1 MKTPIALFVMALC
14 ALPLGC
20 SKESQA
26 QAADHAAGNGEHAG
40 CAACAAEGL
49 AATEHAEEHGADHA
63 EGEACAH
70 CAAEGVA
77 AAAPTPGAGMGFTL
91 TEITPISKILAAP
104 ADYEGKRVLVKGD
117 AVGVCAKAGCWARL
131 KSDDDN
137 SKSLFVKVMD
147 GEIVFP
153 MEAMGHEIT
162 AEGIVQKIVTPVES
176 VREIMAARAEAKGEE
191 FDPATVTEPRISWQL
206 RGLGAR
212 WEI

>member
-1 MKTPIALFVMALC
+1 MKAPITLFVMALC

-20 SKESQA
+20 TKDAEATGDGECTSCASCAGDADAGEHVASHDDA
-26 QAADHAAGNGEHAG
+26 GHGDHAGGQCSDCADAGVVE
-40 CAACAAEGL
+40 
-49 AATEHAEEHGADHA
+49 AT
-63 EGEACAH
+63 
-70 CAAEGVA
+70 
-77 AAAPTPGAGMGFTL
+77 PTPGAGKGFTL
-91 TEITPISKILAAP
+91 TEVTPISKILASP
-104 ADYEGKRVLVKGD
+104 ADFEGKRVLVKGD

-131 KSDDDN
+131 KSDEDN

-162 AEGIVQKIVTPVES
+162 AEGILQKIVTPVEKL
-176 VREIMAARAEAKGEE
+176 REIYAARAAEKGEE
-191 FDPATVTEPRISWQL
+191 FDPSTVTAPRISWQL